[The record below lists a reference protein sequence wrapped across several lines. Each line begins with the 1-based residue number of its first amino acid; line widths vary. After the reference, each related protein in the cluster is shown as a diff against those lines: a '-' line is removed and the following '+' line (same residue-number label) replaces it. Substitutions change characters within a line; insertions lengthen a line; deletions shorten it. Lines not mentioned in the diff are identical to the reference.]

1 MDAAEDAVLTPVDRL
16 EVQLKLMLQN
26 PKDCPKTADEQQ
38 TLMESIIALFPQEKS
53 TGQRAIDFH
62 QDARMIRSAF
72 LRMGYDL
79 TRDHMHFFKFCE
91 LLADIPSDTALAR
104 TVDIR
109 LRPIPK
115 PTKYNAEQIRALQ
128 EAKAKVAIK
137 LSAED
142 ARESFMTALKRSAAL
157 RG

>member
-1 MDAAEDAVLTPVDRL
+1 
-16 EVQLKLMLQN
+16 
-26 PKDCPKTADEQQ
+26 
-38 TLMESIIALFPQEKS
+38 
-53 TGQRAIDFH
+53 
-62 QDARMIRSAF
+62 
-72 LRMGYDL
+72 MGYDL